1 MIQLSRYLQAKR
13 PQEQRSFLGA
23 GLAMACQNIE
33 NSLKKRTTDVNV
45 DKIKEFIQSKINADN
60 SLLQAYTGIK
70 LIAQKF
76 ESAPRGH
83 YELSDYQVYVAAQ
96 LASSTE
102 PTQAL
107 KLGAGQ
113 GKSFICLKLVAY
125 HV

>member
-13 PQEQRSFLGA
+13 PQEQRSFLGT
-23 GLAMACQNIE
+23 GLALACQNIE
-33 NSLKKRTTDVNV
+33 NSLKKRTTEVNA
-45 DKIKEFIQSKINADN
+45 DKVKGYIQSKINADN
-60 SLLQAYTGIK
+60 DLLQAYTGIK

-83 YELSDYQVYVAAQ
+83 YELSDYQVYVTAQ